1 MGRLKLA
8 LPGTIESPRS
18 IEEPIGGGERW
29 KVTVFDNDV
38 NTYEEVIEVLIMATG
53 CCREEAYCEA
63 WEIDHFGKSDVHFGG
78 HEECQGVAKLVGT
91 IGIEVAVSAEN

>member
-1 MGRLKLA
+1 MA
-8 LPGTIESPRS
+8 LPGTVERPGRV
-18 IEEPIGGGERW
+18 EETSSGGDRW
-29 KVTVFDNDV
+29 KVTVFDNEI

-78 HEECQGVAKLVGT
+78 HDECQCVASLVAT
-91 IGIEVAVSAEN
+91 IGIEVAVQCES